1 MEIYICTHL
10 HKDTYIYHIIF
21 IHSSIDRHI
30 ISICRLLWIMLHW
43 IWRCRYLIDI
53 LFSFILDKC
62 PEKELQ
68 NNMLGLSFL
77 RSIYTTLISY
87 WLYQF
92 AFPEQYTRDP
102 FFFTSSP
109 TLTSFLFNDSHSN
122 RCEVISHCGFD
133 LYFPDNCDVEHLFV
147 YLLAIFMSLEQC
159 LLRSSD
165 HFLIRFYFFKILSCV
180 SSLYI

>member
-1 MEIYICTHL
+1 MCLCVCIYMQIYICTHL

-21 IHSSIDRHI
+21 IHSSIDRHV

-43 IWRCRYLIDI
+43 IWRCRYLVDI

-77 RSIYTTLISY
+77 RSIYTILISY

-102 FFFTSSP
+102 FFSHPLQHLPLF
-109 TLTSFLFNDSHSN
+109 FLMIAILIDV
-122 RCEVISHCGFD
+122 RWYLIVVLICISQIIVM
-133 LYFPDNCDVEHLFV
+133 LNT
-147 YLLAIFMSLEQC
+147 
-159 LLRSSD
+159 
-165 HFLIRFYFFKILSCV
+165 FLCTC
-180 SSLYI
+180 